1 MTKILMIE
9 DDFMIAESS
18 MTLLKYQQYDVEW
31 VNNGIDGLKRLS
43 QDKFNIV
50 LLDLGLPMMDGMQV
64 LKQIRQRS
72 GLPVLIISARDQ
84 LQNRVDGLNQG
95 ADDYLIKPYEFD
107 ELVARIQALLRRS
120 GSLNSQIISQ
130 ESAILKNGE
139 VTLDVEQ
146 HIATLKGATVDLSN
160 REWAILIPLMTH
172 PNKIFSKSNLEDKLY
187 AFDSEI
193 NSNTIEVYVHH
204 IRSKLGKDIIRTI
217 RGLGYRL
224 GQAQKAEQ
232 YGNAIFIKKAFNPLY
247 LNFQYFIRLRIG
259 VFCL

>member
-18 MTLLKYQQYDVEW
+18 KTLLKYQGFDVEW
-31 VNNGIDGLKRLS
+31 VNNGLDGLKLIS
-43 QDKFNIV
+43 EKQFDLV

-107 ELVARIQALLRRS
+107 ELVARIHALLRRS
-120 GSLNSQIISQ
+120 GDATKEVMGQSSNL
-130 ESAILKNGE
+130 LKNGE
-139 VTLDVEQ
+139 IVLDVEQ
-146 HIATLKGATVDLSN
+146 HIATLKGEPVELSN

-172 PNKIFSKSNLEDKLY
+172 PNKIFSKANLEDKLY

-224 GQAQKAEQ
+224 GQAHKAE
-232 YGNAIFIKKAFNPLY
+232 
-247 LNFQYFIRLRIG
+247 
-259 VFCL
+259 